1 VKGLRVVL
9 ILMLMAGLT
18 LALPLAALAQ
28 QMPNPR
34 EMSGVPLPVADVPQG
49 TVTVRVIRGNFDKPI
64 VGQPVEFTIDG
75 KVRVDKTD
83 ASGRAQVSGLKPG
96 TRLTAVTT
104 VDGERLVSQ
113 AITIANS
120 GIRVALVATDPEA
133 TRRAEDD
140 RRLAAGPAVP
150 GTVVFGPQTRVIAEF
165 NNDRLNVFYMIEIVN
180 TARAPVDI
188 GRPIL
193 LDLPREARGAG
204 LMQGS
209 TPQATVNGPRVTVL
223 GPFAPGVTSVQ
234 LGFELPFSGDAA
246 HLRQVWPVTLQSMN
260 LVVGQTGPMDFRSAQ
275 LTERRNI
282 PGPQPAIAATGP
294 AIAAGQALD
303 LEITGLPHH
312 PMWPRNLALGLAGV
326 IMAIGIW
333 AAVFT
338 SPRRR
343 AA

>member
-180 TARAPVDI
+180 TAAQMPIAMMTPASPNARFRGHI
-188 GRPIL
+188 G
-193 LDLPREARGAG
+193 
-204 LMQGS
+204 
-209 TPQATVNGPRVTVL
+209 
-223 GPFAPGVTSVQ
+223 
-234 LGFELPFSGDAA
+234 
-246 HLRQVWPVTLQSMN
+246 
-260 LVVGQTGPMDFRSAQ
+260 
-275 LTERRNI
+275 
-282 PGPQPAIAATGP
+282 
-294 AIAAGQALD
+294 
-303 LEITGLPHH
+303 
-312 PMWPRNLALGLAGV
+312 
-326 IMAIGIW
+326 
-333 AAVFT
+333 
-338 SPRRR
+338 
-343 AA
+343 